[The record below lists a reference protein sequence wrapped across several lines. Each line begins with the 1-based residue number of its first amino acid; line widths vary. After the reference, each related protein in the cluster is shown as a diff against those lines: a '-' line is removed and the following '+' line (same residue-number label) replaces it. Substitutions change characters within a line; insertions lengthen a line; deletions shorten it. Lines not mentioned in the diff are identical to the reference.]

1 MALPWESAEDSRE
14 ARGGDVMGGRGG
26 DADNEGDSEVN
37 DNDANAGDL
46 QVLVTL
52 QMVVRLLVAQ

>member
-1 MALPWESAEDSRE
+1 MALPWESAEASRE